1 MASKQSTCWVIEHPE
16 IGTAFVVADN
26 WEQATVRAAEFW
38 GVSWART
45 VSGMELVRRKDA
57 RKNICCRCGQIF
69 HGSGDL
75 CGACEKILRTEEDET
90 SGGGYE
96 VAGYGDGN
104 GRMLFLDGRTW
115 AALLPRRT
123 CPRKVLALLAEHLG
137 EIPEASAYRVSKNTG
152 AQNQM
157 MDMPLGTLDKLQREV
172 AEGKGEEILRT
183 NMVWKG
189 REVWQKENLRVLA
202 FDAALTEIGFGEP
215 LAYGN
220 MLVWDDEGGMV
231 FILPEANLIDET
243 LERLLEQTPLV

>member
-1 MASKQSTCWVIEHPE
+1 MIDERSLT
-16 IGTAFVVADN
+16 
-26 WEQATVRAAEFW
+26 RAMKE
-38 GVSWART
+38 SWR
-45 VSGMELVRRKDA
+45 
-57 RKNICCRCGQIF
+57 
-69 HGSGDL
+69 
-75 CGACEKILRTEEDET
+75 
-90 SGGGYE
+90 GGGYE

-104 GRMLFLDGRTW
+104 GRMLFLDGRAW

-231 FILPEANLIDET
+231 FILPEVNLIDET
-243 LERLLEQTPLV
+243 LERLLEQTPLA

>member
-1 MASKQSTCWVIEHPE
+1 MIDERSLT
-16 IGTAFVVADN
+16 
-26 WEQATVRAAEFW
+26 RAMKE
-38 GVSWART
+38 SWR
-45 VSGMELVRRKDA
+45 
-57 RKNICCRCGQIF
+57 
-69 HGSGDL
+69 
-75 CGACEKILRTEEDET
+75 
-90 SGGGYE
+90 GGGYE

-157 MDMPLGTLDKLQREV
+157 MDMPLGTLDKLQHEV

-189 REVWQKENLRVLA
+189 REVWQKENLQVLA

-231 FILPEANLIDET
+231 FILPEVNLIDET

>member
-1 MASKQSTCWVIEHPE
+1 MIDERSLT
-16 IGTAFVVADN
+16 
-26 WEQATVRAAEFW
+26 RAMKE
-38 GVSWART
+38 SWR
-45 VSGMELVRRKDA
+45 
-57 RKNICCRCGQIF
+57 
-69 HGSGDL
+69 
-75 CGACEKILRTEEDET
+75 
-90 SGGGYE
+90 GGGYE

-243 LERLLEQTPLV
+243 LEQTPLA